1 MRRIKTYQSFTE
13 SAAADLRDT
22 VEELGYEEKGE
33 EITSGGEITDDIS
46 KIGKVILEEFKKV
59 SPRSKVTITGGNDA
73 FHHNLSYVSRHAK
86 GEALDITIEPNSND
100 VHNKFLEVLNR
111 VAAGNPG
118 FSYIDEYR
126 NPTSASTG
134 GHFHISYR
142 PNAPEVS
149 VKITTDNPIEIEGLT
164 GVALSGSASN
174 LNSVVINSDLIERLI
189 KELRAKNFS
198 QEKLYGL
205 LNK

>member
-142 PNAPEVS
+142 PNSPEVS